1 MKLTLEVMS
10 KTRLAVLRLPS
21 YHPIPSWILAA
32 ASASANGK
40 SHFLSITQTRD
51 ELSLVC
57 PESIVPPQADD
68 DNNNNGNSNDLIM
81 EKGWISFKVQG
92 PLDFGWTGILAG
104 LATPLAEQGVS
115 IFAISTF
122 DTDYI
127 LVKQEMMDK
136 TAQVFTELGHFVVQ
150 EDEGSTEQEK

>member
-1 MKLTLEVMS
+1 MKLTLQVMS

-21 YHPIPSWILAA
+21 SHPIPSWILT
-32 ASASANGK
+32 SASANNSDK

-57 PESIVPPQADD
+57 PESIVPSQDDD
-68 DNNNNGNSNDLIM
+68 DNSKDLIM
-81 EKGWISFKVQG
+81 EKGWVSFKVQG
-92 PLDFGWTGILAG
+92 PLDFAWTGILAG

-115 IFAISTF
+115 IFAISTY

-136 TAQVFTELGHFVVQ
+136 TAQVFKDLGHFVVQ
-150 EDEGSTEQEK
+150 EDGTEEETTEKEK

>member
-21 YHPIPSWILAA
+21 SHPIPSWILAA
-32 ASASANGK
+32 ASASASDKN
-40 SHFLSITQTRD
+40 HFLSITQTRD

-57 PESIVPPQADD
+57 PESIVPPQA

-92 PLDFGWTGILAG
+92 PLDFAWTGILAG

-136 TAQVFTELGHFVVQ
+136 TAQVFTELGHFLVQ
-150 EDEGSTEQEK
+150 EDDESTEQEK